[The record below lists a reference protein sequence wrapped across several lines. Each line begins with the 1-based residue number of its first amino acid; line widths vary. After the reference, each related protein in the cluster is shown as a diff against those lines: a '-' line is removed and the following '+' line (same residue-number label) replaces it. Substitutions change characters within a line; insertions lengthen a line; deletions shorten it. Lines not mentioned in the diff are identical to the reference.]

1 MLTLNTNNYELT
13 SMLGSHYTRYDY
25 NIWGQQ
31 SMPGIGYIRSK
42 HIGYAMMPIGFNEI
56 GVYQKTYCVADDD
69 YKAMLSDILTK
80 DYEKIGNQQ
89 FAIVRIYTTDVI
101 GTFDLIPTE
110 LRTEAPTAIQ
120 ELYNKCMDQTRLRE
134 EYTGICE
141 IKVAPIRGKH
151 GIYIVT
157 NYDDDKQASDMFL
170 TIGLLPVLC
179 KEWKDKFNEIEIE
192 YFKTLVN
199 RSQVKRISNVKAQQ
213 MFDDICAHRKYKDM
227 LKTIRLN
234 MVVEN
239 IISNKVT
246 EAQNR
251 VQACMRN
258 AEQALRT
265 YTETQASYY
274 ECLDILDRVE
284 NKKEEYIEE
293 YKSALV
299 VEGVEDLNFDGYGNL
314 TITIRV
320 PISFYNTDEAELYIN
335 RMKQD
340 FSDRGLNYERTIQF
354 FEDVFITQ
362 KYKLMVVNNWI
373 FSTTNPKDFRKPGAI
388 DYTRM
393 NNYKGFFNPH
403 IFFYN
408 CLGDYE
414 SVLRNLHAKQDLLM
428 FVNTAIASTKSVN
441 FRDGAVMNRW
451 RETMAD
457 WFSNYD
463 NSYSANQMMTI
474 KCLQD
479 EDGKLWS
486 FEDLYI
492 KPNRTET
499 EPVELEV
506 QDL

>member
-13 SMLGSHYTRYDY
+13 SMLGSHYTRYDQ
-25 NIWGQQ
+25 NLWGHQ
-31 SMPGIGYIRSK
+31 SVPGMGYIRSK
-42 HIGYAMMPIGFNEI
+42 HIGYAMLPIGFNEI
-56 GVYQKTYCVADDD
+56 GIYQKTYCIADDD
-69 YKAMLSDILTK
+69 YKAMLSDVLTK
-80 DYEKIGNQQ
+80 DYDKIGNTQ
-89 FAIVRIYTTDVI
+89 FAIVRIYTTDVMA
-101 GTFDLIPTE
+101 TFNLIPTD

-120 ELYNKCMDQTRLRE
+120 ELYNKCIDQARLRE
-134 EYTGICE
+134 EYPQVCE

-157 NYDDDKQASDMFL
+157 NFDDETQASDMFL

-179 KEWKDKFNEIEIE
+179 KEWKDKFNEVEIE

-213 MFDDICAHRKYKDM
+213 MFDEICAHPKYMDM

-234 MVVEN
+234 MTIEN
-239 IISNKVT
+239 MITNKIN
-246 EAQNR
+246 EAQSR
-251 VQACMRN
+251 IQSCQRN

-265 YTETQASYY
+265 YTEAQALYY
-274 ECLDILDRVE
+274 EGLAILDKVE
-284 NKKEEYIEE
+284 NKKEEYVEE

-299 VEGVEDLNFDGYGNL
+299 VEGIEDINFDGYGNL
-314 TITIRV
+314 TLTLRV

-340 FSDRGLNYERTIQF
+340 YNNRGLSYERTIQF

-362 KYKLMVVNNWI
+362 KYKLMVVNNWM
-373 FSTTNPKDFRKPGAI
+373 FNTNNAKEFRKPGAM
-388 DYTRM
+388 DYVRM
-393 NNYKGFFNPH
+393 QNYKGFFNPH

-414 SVLRNLHAKQDLLM
+414 SILRNLHAKQDLLM
-428 FVNTAIASTKSVN
+428 FVNTALASTKSVN

-451 RETMAD
+451 RDTLAE
-457 WFSNYD
+457 WFNSYDSNYT
-463 NSYSANQMMTI
+463 ANQMLTI

-479 EDGKLWS
+479 EEGNVLS
-486 FEDLYI
+486 LEEVYI
-492 KPNRTET
+492 KPRRTEA

>member
-1 MLTLNTNNYELT
+1 MLLLNTSYELT
-13 SMLGSHYTRYDY
+13 SMVGSHYCSYDRTV
-25 NIWGQQ
+25 WGDQA
-31 SMPGIGYIRSK
+31 MPTMGYIRSK
-42 HIGYAMMPIGFNEI
+42 NIGYAMLPIGFNELGI
-56 GVYQKTYCVADDD
+56 YQKTYCIADND
-69 YKAMLSDILTK
+69 YLEMFPEVLASDY
-80 DYEKIGNQQ
+80 DKIGDRQ
-89 FAIVRIYTTDVI
+89 FAIVRVYTTDVI
-101 GTFDLIPTE
+101 GTFEKIPTE
-110 LRTEAPTAIQ
+110 LRTEVPTAVQ
-120 ELYNKCMDQTRLRE
+120 ELYNKCMDQVRLRN
-134 EYTGICE
+134 EYNGSVN
-141 IKVAPIRGKH
+141 IKVASIRGKH
-151 GIYIVT
+151 GIIIVT
-157 NYDDDKQASDMFL
+157 DYDDDTQASDMFL

-179 KEWKDKFNEIEIE
+179 KEWKDKFNDIEIE

-199 RSQVKRISNVKAQQ
+199 RSQVKRISNVKAQEVFTE
-213 MFDDICAHRKYKDM
+213 MCEHRKYKDM

-239 IISNKVT
+239 IINNKVS
-246 EAQNR
+246 EARNR
-251 VQACMRN
+251 VHSCQRN

-284 NKKEEYIEE
+284 NKKEEYLEE

-299 VEGVEDLNFDGYGNL
+299 VEGVEDVSFDGYGNL

-362 KYKLMVVNNWI
+362 KYKLIVVNNWL
-373 FSTTNPKDFRKPGAI
+373 FNSVSPKDFRKPGAMDVTKMI
-388 DYTRM
+388 
-393 NNYKGFFNPH
+393 NYKGFFNPH

-414 SVLRNLHAKQDLLM
+414 SVLRNMHAKQDLLM
-428 FVNTAIASTKSVN
+428 FVNTMIASTKSVN

-451 RETMAD
+451 RDTIAD
-457 WFSNYD
+457 WFNDY
-463 NSYSANQMMTI
+463 NSSYTANQMMTI

-479 EDGKLWS
+479 EEGNLLS
-486 FEDLYI
+486 LEEAYI
-492 KPNRTET
+492 KPRTEV
-499 EPVELEV
+499 EAVELEV